1 MISSGI
7 GIDDFSAF
15 IYYLCSSFF
24 SALEIDFPPF
34 IGLLLFLGSGLD
46 GGGSFLT
53 GAGDGAGG
61 FFSLGLPLLVAGL
74 FTAEVA

>member
-7 GIDDFSAF
+7 GIDDFYTF
-15 IYYLCSSFF
+15 IYYLGSSFF
-24 SALEIDFPPF
+24 SAFEIDFPPF
-34 IGLLLFLGSGLD
+34 IGLLLLLGSGLA

-61 FFSLGLPLLVAGL
+61 FFSLTLALLAAGL
-74 FTAEVA
+74 LTAEVA